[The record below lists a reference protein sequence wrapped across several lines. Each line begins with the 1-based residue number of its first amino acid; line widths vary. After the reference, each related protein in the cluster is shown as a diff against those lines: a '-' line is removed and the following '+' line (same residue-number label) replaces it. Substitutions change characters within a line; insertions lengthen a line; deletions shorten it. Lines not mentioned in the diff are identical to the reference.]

1 MDRRFPRA
9 SPLKQWVHP
18 DGGVSMT
25 SVFSIRRATGL
36 FFSAALSLWLM
47 AAHGAAQALPPSA
60 LEASGGSFL
69 RFSLAD
75 PVDHRDG
82 SATADFLLLDGDR
95 PVSAAEIDV
104 SAALCLC
111 RVGEECYVLSLPL
124 AARDGNAVFRL
135 VLPRAA
141 SCNIIVKLRYRGAR
155 YVVQTLRRIYARG
168 RDPADWGE
176 AAALPAAVPYV
187 EAAEES
193 YNFRT
198 GQPMAFTFRQG
209 GSPATVAVYDK
220 ARRLLETLTVRDG
233 FSYEVTPLPPL
244 TVPGRGSREDVF
256 FAARLAEGGE
266 PLHLFAQVGVVHDRR
281 LYLQIP
287 HGVVVFFLAGGVT
300 AAVILMR
307 RRRRGA

>member
-1 MDRRFPRA
+1 
-9 SPLKQWVHP
+9 
-18 DGGVSMT
+18 MT
-25 SVFSIRRATGL
+25 SVFSIRWAAGL
-36 FFSAALSLWLM
+36 FFAAALWLIAGR
-47 AAHGAAQALPPSA
+47 AAAETLPLLPS
-60 LEASGGSFL
+60 EASGEPFL
-69 RFSLAD
+69 HFSLAD

-82 SATADFLLLDGDR
+82 SVTADFLLLDGDR

-111 RVGEECYVLSLPL
+111 RVGEECHVLSLPL

-141 SCNIIVKLRYRGAR
+141 SCNIIVKLRYRGAC

-176 AAALPAAVPYV
+176 ASELPAAVPHV
-187 EAAEES
+187 EAAEEN

-209 GSPATVAVYDK
+209 SSPATVAVYDK
-220 ARRLLETLTVRDG
+220 ERRLLETLTVRDG

-244 TVPGRGSREDVF
+244 NVPGRGSREDVF

-266 PLHLFAQVGVVHDRR
+266 PLHLFAQVGVFHDRR

-287 HGVVVFFLAGGVT
+287 HGVAVFFLAGGVT

>member
-1 MDRRFPRA
+1 
-9 SPLKQWVHP
+9 
-18 DGGVSMT
+18 MT
-25 SVFSIRRATGL
+25 SVFSIRRAAGL
-36 FFSAALSLWLM
+36 FFAAALSLWLM
-47 AAHGAAQALPPSA
+47 AGRAAAETLPLSSSE
-60 LEASGGSFL
+60 EAGEPFL
-69 RFSLAD
+69 HFSLAE

-82 SATADFLLLDGDR
+82 SVTADFLLLDGAR

-111 RVGEECYVLSLPL
+111 RVGEERHVLSLPL
-124 AARDGNAVFRL
+124 AARDGHAAFRL

-141 SCNIIVKLRYRGAR
+141 SCNVIVKLRYRGAL
-155 YVVQTLRRIYARG
+155 YVVQTLRRVYARG

-198 GQPMAFTFRQG
+198 GQPMEFTFQEVTGR
-209 GSPATVAVYDK
+209 PAAVAVYDK
-220 ARRLLETLTVRDG
+220 ERRRLETLTVRDG
-233 FSYEVTPLPPL
+233 FTYEVTPLPPL

-256 FAARLAEGGE
+256 FAAWLAEGGE

-287 HGVVVFFLAGGVT
+287 HGVVVFFLAGGIT
-300 AAVILMR
+300 GAFILIR
-307 RRRRGA
+307 RRKRRRGA

>member
-1 MDRRFPRA
+1 
-9 SPLKQWVHP
+9 
-18 DGGVSMT
+18 MT
-25 SVFSIRRATGL
+25 SVFSVRRAVGL
-36 FFSAALSLWLM
+36 VLAAALWLTAGR
-47 AAHGAAQALPPSA
+47 AAAETLPLSPSEPA
-60 LEASGGSFL
+60 GEPFL
-69 RFSLAD
+69 HFSLAE

-82 SATADFLLLDGDR
+82 SVTADFLLLDGDR
-95 PVSAAEIDV
+95 LVSAAEIDV

-111 RVGEECYVLSLPL
+111 HVGEERHVLSLPL
-124 AARDGNAVFRL
+124 AARDGHAAFRL

-141 SCNIIVKLRYRGAR
+141 SCNVIVKLRYRGAL
-155 YVVQTLRRIYARG
+155 YVVQTLRRVYARG

-176 AAALPAAVPYV
+176 AAELPAAVPHV
-187 EAAEES
+187 EAAEEN

-209 GSPATVAVYDK
+209 SSPATVAVYDK
-220 ARRLLETLTVRDG
+220 ERRRLETLTVRDG
-233 FSYEVTPLPPL
+233 FTYEVTPLPPL

-256 FAARLAEGGE
+256 FVARLAEGGE
-266 PLHLFAQVGVVHDRR
+266 PLHLFTQVGVFHDRR

-287 HGVVVFFLAGGVT
+287 HGVAVFFLAGGLT

>member
-1 MDRRFPRA
+1 
-9 SPLKQWVHP
+9 
-18 DGGVSMT
+18 MT
-25 SVFSIRRATGL
+25 SVFSIRRAAGL
-36 FFSAALSLWLM
+36 FFAAALSLWLM
-47 AAHGAAQALPPSA
+47 AGRAAAETVPLSSS
-60 LEASGGSFL
+60 EASGEPFL
-69 RFSLAD
+69 HFSLAD

-82 SATADFLLLDGDR
+82 SVTADFLLLDGDR

-111 RVGEECYVLSLPL
+111 RVGEERHVLSLPL

-141 SCNIIVKLRYRGAR
+141 SCNIIVKLRYRGAC

-176 AAALPAAVPYV
+176 AAELPAAVPHV
-187 EAAEES
+187 EAAEEN

-209 GSPATVAVYDK
+209 SSPATVAVYDK
-220 ARRLLETLTVRDG
+220 ERRLLEMLTVRDG
-233 FSYEVTPLPPL
+233 FTYEVPPLPPL
-244 TVPGRGSREDVF
+244 NVPGRGRREDVF

-287 HGVVVFFLAGGVT
+287 HGVAVFFLAGGLT

>member
-1 MDRRFPRA
+1 
-9 SPLKQWVHP
+9 
-18 DGGVSMT
+18 MT
-25 SVFSIRRATGL
+25 SVFSIRRAAGL
-36 FFSAALSLWLM
+36 FFAAALSLWLM

-82 SATADFLLLDGDR
+82 SATADFLLFDGDR

-111 RVGEECYVLSLPL
+111 RVGEECHVLSLPL

-141 SCNIIVKLRYRGAR
+141 SCNVIVKLRYRGAR

-176 AAALPAAVPYV
+176 AAELPAAMPYL

-198 GQPMAFTFRQG
+198 GQPMAFTIRQG
-209 GSPATVAVYDK
+209 DGGPVNVAVYDK
-220 ARRLLETLTVRDG
+220 DRRLLETLTVRDR

-244 TVPGRGSREDVF
+244 TVPGRGRREDVF
-256 FAARLAEGGE
+256 FAVRLAEGGE

-287 HGVVVFFLAGGVT
+287 HGVAVFFLAGGVT